1 MYTIDKGF
9 SDFKTKIDESTGY
22 LEVSGVIARTG
33 VQEYYGMELGD
44 EIIKEFNL
52 DPMKKYGVYRPAEEV
67 LKQESLDTYINKSIS
82 DDHPKNFL
90 TVGNEKELGKGSV
103 SSIET
108 FNKDGIDYIKGRMT
122 IKDER
127 TINKALSGKVQLSP
141 GYQQQLVQEDG
152 EFQGRKY
159 MFKQTDIKIN
169 HIALVDKGRCEGEC
183 KLTADELAIINTEN
197 KTKGNVMAKVTVD
210 GVEHEITDCVAKHIG
225 SLNSKIKS
233 LDEDMIKKEEE
244 KKKAEDEA
252 EKLKGE
258 KEKMKEDM
266 EEEKKKTS
274 DSTLDALVSAKVAL
288 LDTASKLKV
297 EVKSTDSVSD
307 IKKSIIGANSK
318 IDLTDKS
325 EEFIDGVFE
334 TIVGS
339 TVGKQQAIKD
349 SHSKAFD
356 GFTGTPNTG
365 GKFANMAEEKL

>member
-1 MYTIDKGF
+1 MENKNIEIIDNMKFTDF
-9 SDFKTKIDESTGY
+9 SKYIDEDTGF
-22 LEVSGVIARTG
+22 LHINGVISRTG
-33 VQEYYGMELGD
+33 LQSYLGMELGD
-44 EIIKEFNL
+44 KEN
-52 DPMKKYGVYRPAEEV
+52 PMKQFSVYRSKDEV
-67 LKQESLDTYINKSIS
+67 LKDESLKTFINAPIT
-82 DDHPKNFL
+82 DNHPSEFV
-90 TVGNEKELGKGSV
+90 TVDNAKDLIKGSIAD
-103 SSIET
+103 IET
-108 FNKDGIDYIKGRMT
+108 FNKDGIDYIKAKMT
-122 IKDER
+122 IQDKAL
-127 TINKALSGKVQLSP
+127 INKVMNGKVEISA
-141 GYQQQLVQEDG
+141 GYRQDLVKEKG
-152 EFQGRKY
+152 EFNGIQY
-159 MFKQTDIKIN
+159 DYKQTDIKIN
-169 HIALVDKGRCEGEC
+169 HIAIVDKGRCEGEC
-183 KLTADELAIINTEN
+183 KLTADKKAIINTEN
-197 KTKGNVMAKVTVD
+197 KTKGKSMASILID
-210 GVEHEITDCVAKHIG
+210 GVSHEVTDCVAKHLG
-225 SLNSKIKS
+225 GLNSKIKS

-339 TVGKQQAIKD
+339 TVGKQEAIKD

-356 GFTGTPNTG
+356 GFKGTPQTG